1 MHHTSLCAQLGS
13 ELATCLILEIEDPR
27 KANRDYLSI
36 MDGKHSYA
44 QVSDAEK
51 EACMGLKAVN
61 DPAKSVF
68 ALFTKALSTSGRV
81 GLDGVAVQG
90 QATITI
96 WVVIKQ
102 RW

>member
-1 MHHTSLCAQLGS
+1 MGEGFEPLTKDSRSSPLTSYHTI
-13 ELATCLILEIEDPR
+13 ATR
-27 KANRDYLSI
+27 
-36 MDGKHSYA
+36 YA

-61 DPAKSVF
+61 DPAKSVLATF
-68 ALFTKALSTSGRV
+68 IKDLSTSGRV